1 MRMLSS
7 VNPKFIVRLPK
18 RDDPKA
24 AAVKVTKASKQ
35 SAVRKTVPKDGNWLS
50 TKSKAV
56 KRKKATTAK
65 AKKPSK
71 AVKVKP
77 LTKKAAISVPK
88 SKKVAPKKS
97 AAEVIELLSDDESQ
111 DFPLAALKQDSE
123 ADTEEVLWDDDNS
136 SDEEYEFEN

>member
-1 MRMLSS
+1 MLNS

-18 RDDPKA
+18 RDNQKV

-35 SAVRKTVPKDGNWLS
+35 SAVRKTVPKEGAWLS

-56 KRKKATTAK
+56 KRKKATTTK
-65 AKKPSK
+65 SKKPSK
-71 AVKVKP
+71 AAKVKP
-77 LTKKAAISVPK
+77 MSKSAAIAVSKK
-88 SKKVAPKKS
+88 SRKVAPQVA
-97 AAEVIELLSDDESQ
+97 AAEVIELSSDDESR

-136 SDEEYEFEN
+136 SDDEYEFQS